1 MLLYAMSK
9 GKEIDGIAFAI
20 ADQVNYDIDQ
30 LSFESPELR
39 IDIANINELAGLK
52 ARDSSDYVRSSSY
65 YTCAVSLLPTDRWK
79 SHYEICLRLS
89 LLLAESVNLRGE
101 SAESILAEVLE
112 ECRSFQDKLPAFSL
126 LATSKYHH
134 AVLTSHSLGR

>member
-9 GKEIDGIAFAI
+9 GKEKDGIAFAI

-52 ARDSSDYVRSSSY
+52 ARDSSDYVR
-65 YTCAVSLLPTDRWK
+65 
-79 SHYEICLRLS
+79 
-89 LLLAESVNLRGE
+89 
-101 SAESILAEVLE
+101 
-112 ECRSFQDKLPAFSL
+112 
-126 LATSKYHH
+126 
-134 AVLTSHSLGR
+134 

>member
-1 MLLYAMSK
+1 MSK
-9 GKEIDGIAFAI
+9 GKEKDGIAFAI

-52 ARDSSDYVRSSSY
+52 ARDSSEYVRSSSY
-65 YTCAVSLLPTDRWK
+65 FTCAVSLLPTDRWK

-89 LLLAESVNLRGE
+89 LLLAESTNLRGE
-101 SAESILAEVLE
+101 SVEGILAEVLE
-112 ECRSFQDKLPAFSL
+112 ECRSFQDKLPAFYL

-134 AVLTSHSLGR
+134 TLLASHCLGR